1 MIVLNVPKN
10 YNPEFYMFTKNG
22 TLERF
27 NCPKTFAMLFIFNI
41 INIYLTRLTS
51 CIFMQDLASS
61 YIHKLEGK
69 MC

>member
-1 MIVLNVPKN
+1 MRVLNVPKN

-41 INIYLTRLTS
+41 INIYLYL
-51 CIFMQDLASS
+51 S
-61 YIHKLEGK
+61 YTTDIMHLYARSHLIIYP
-69 MC
+69 

>member
-1 MIVLNVPKN
+1 MRVLNVPKN

-41 INIYLTRLTS
+41 INIYLYLSYTTDIMHLYARSRL
-51 CIFMQDLASS
+51 II
-61 YIHKLEGK
+61 YP
-69 MC
+69 